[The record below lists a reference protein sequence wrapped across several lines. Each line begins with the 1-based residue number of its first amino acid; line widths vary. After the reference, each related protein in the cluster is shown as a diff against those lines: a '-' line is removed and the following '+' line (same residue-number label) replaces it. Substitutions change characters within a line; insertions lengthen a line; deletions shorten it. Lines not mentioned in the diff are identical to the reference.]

1 MEEQQEQIKKQNNVV
16 IQQNTEMREKLKM
29 AEQDS
34 RQTDTKTEY
43 QEVLEKIPG
52 EFDKKNQTS
61 ALPKVHM
68 WLSTY
73 IHY

>member
-1 MEEQQEQIKKQNNVV
+1 MEEQQEQIKKLVM
-16 IQQNTEMREKLKM
+16 QQNTEMREKLKM

-43 QEVLEKIPG
+43 QEILEKIPG